1 MASIDQIVT
10 ELADRDAIRELPQRY
25 CDCVWRGDVEG
36 IVNLFTDDGEFTIL
50 GGQRENKTVGRP
62 NLLKSY
68 KEGLANLNP
77 RPYIHN
83 HVIELKGNGRASGRC
98 YVELRTAADNMNWI
112 GTGFYHDEYAKVGD
126 VWKFHSRRFQQVHM
140 ENRPAPKAPAQH

>member
-1 MASIDQIVT
+1 MKTTDELVI
-10 ELADRDAIRELPQRY
+10 ELADREAIRELPVRY

-36 IVNLFTDDGEFTIL
+36 IVDLFADDGNFTVL
-50 GGQRENKTVGRP
+50 GRRAESSTTGRA

-68 KEGLANLNP
+68 REGLTSLSP

-83 HVIELKGNGRASGRC
+83 HVVELKGANSASGRC

-112 GTGFYHDEYAKVGD
+112 GTGYYHDEYVKVGNQ
-126 VWKFHSRRFQQVHM
+126 WKFQSRRFTAVRFD
-140 ENRPAPKAPAQH
+140 EPAKQS